1 MESETLYAIGGV
13 VVFLITAIFV
23 MRTGEPTVI
32 QTKEEKREEIL
43 QQYAKELTDSLCLL
57 KDDKEARVAKKTQL
71 LKRFSKELSLNI
83 FFDKIEIK
91 EIILDLAEVH

>member
-43 QQYAKELTDSLCLL
+43 QEYAKELTDVLYLL

-71 LKRFSKELSLNI
+71 LKRFSEELSLNI